1 MSTRQVVLLAALA
14 LLAACSKEQEPEE
27 TELPSPVQ
35 VAAARQQAIHR
46 IVEAEAVLYPLHQ
59 ADIMPKISAPVQQ
72 FYANR
77 GDHVQEGQ
85 LLAML
90 ENRDLKAATVANQG
104 QLAQAESNLRTT
116 TGATVPGEVTKA
128 QADLESAQQQADVAL
143 RLLNSRRQLFEQ
155 GALARR
161 LVDESQVAYAA
172 AAAQLTTARE
182 HLRALQ
188 AVGKQGMIQSAQAQ
202 VETARGNLQNAEA
215 QVNYSEIRSPITGVV
230 AERPLNAGD
239 VASTGQPLFVI
250 MNIARTVARANV
262 PVGQSYLVRVGNP
275 ATIRTV
281 EGAIELPG
289 KVTVVSPATDPSA
302 TTVQV
307 WVQVENPHE
316 RLKPGVA
323 VRVTIVV
330 ASIPHATVVPAES
343 IVPDE
348 EGRNAVMTVSEGK
361 AHRRLVELGAREG
374 GMVQI
379 VKGVAPGAQVITVGA
394 IGLENDAKVRIAK
407 PGEESTSQTGADRSG
422 EEQ

>member
-1 MSTRQVVLLAALA
+1 MLAALA
-14 LLAACSKEQEPEE
+14 LLAACSKEREKEE
-27 TELPSPVQ
+27 TELPAPVQ
-35 VAAARQQAIHR
+35 VAAAKQQTIHR
-46 IVEAEAVLYPLHQ
+46 VVEAEAVLYPLHQ

-85 LLAML
+85 LLALL
-90 ENRDLKAATVANQG
+90 ENRDLKAAAAANQG

-116 TGATVPGEVTKA
+116 TGATVPEEVTKA
-128 QADLESAQQQADVAL
+128 QSDVDSAQQQADAAL
-143 RLLNSRRQLFEQ
+143 KLLNSRRELFEQ

-161 LVDESQVAYAA
+161 LVDESQVAYAS

-202 VETARGNLQNAEA
+202 VETARGNLQNAQA
-215 QVNYSEIRSPITGVV
+215 QVNYSEIRSPITGIV
-230 AERPLNAGD
+230 AERPLYPGD
-239 VASTGQPLFVI
+239 MASTGQPLFVI
-250 MNIARTVARANV
+250 MNIARIVARANV
-262 PVGQSYLVRVGNP
+262 PVGQSYLVRVGDP
-275 ATIRTV
+275 ATLHTV
-281 EGAIELPG
+281 EGAIELAG

-307 WVQVENPHE
+307 WVEAENPRE
-316 RLKPGVA
+316 MLKPGVA
-323 VRVTIVV
+323 VRVAIVV

-348 EGRNAVMTVSEGK
+348 QGRNTVMMVWAGQ

-379 VKGVAPGAQVITVGA
+379 VKGVAPGARVITVGA
-394 IGLENDAKVRIAK
+394 IGLEDDAKVRLVK
-407 PGEESTSQTGADRSG
+407 PDEESTSQTGADRSG
-422 EEQ
+422 EEK